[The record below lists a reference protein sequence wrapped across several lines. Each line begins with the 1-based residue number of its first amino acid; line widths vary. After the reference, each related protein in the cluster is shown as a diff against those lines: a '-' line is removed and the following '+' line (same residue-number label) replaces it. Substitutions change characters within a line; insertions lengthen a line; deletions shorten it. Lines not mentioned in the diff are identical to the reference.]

1 MTEFRNECQTILLPV
16 FRGSRKT
23 GRRIVANGFTMP
35 ALIREKDF
43 SILPRKI
50 LFLGW
55 PILSVITLPCADN
68 SRTLKPKNYGDVAS
82 DIIQSGL
89 EAALESGLDDDLKSR
104 AHLER
109 ANDIADLSKWIQKIR
124 DINSRNAKAS

>member
-1 MTEFRNECQTILLPV
+1 MSARQSSSQSSVAPGRLGGGLSQT
-16 FRGSRKT
+16 
-23 GRRIVANGFTMP
+23 
-35 ALIREKDF
+35 D
-43 SILPRKI
+43 
-50 LFLGW
+50 
-55 PILSVITLPCADN
+55 

>member
-1 MTEFRNECQTILLPV
+1 
-16 FRGSRKT
+16 
-23 GRRIVANGFTMP
+23 MP